1 MFVQE
6 YRHDPKTG
14 VNALVREY
22 DDGIPEP
29 PADPQAARIAELEAT
44 VAALK
49 DNATGK
55 ITKAQLAAR
64 LAAEASGAR
73 IKVE

>member
-29 PADPQAARIAELEAT
+29 PDDPQAARIAELEAK
-44 VAALK
+44 VAALT
-49 DNATGK
+49 DQATGK
-55 ITKAQLAAR
+55 ITKAQLVTKLAAR
-64 LAAEASGAR
+64 EAKG
-73 IKVE
+73 